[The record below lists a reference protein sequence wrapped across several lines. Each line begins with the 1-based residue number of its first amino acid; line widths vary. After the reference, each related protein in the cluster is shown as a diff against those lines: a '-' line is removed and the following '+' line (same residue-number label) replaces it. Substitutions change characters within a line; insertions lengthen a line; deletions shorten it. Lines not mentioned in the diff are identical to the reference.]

1 MLNSYYHATL
11 LCDVARMYEKMPFDR
26 KSYEKTGE
34 NGTFFAHFKAFQWLE
49 YRGLGR
55 PYAPISGYG
64 LIHPFKVLSQTIE
77 KNLRSDRVSKI
88 HTLRRDPY
96 SK

>member
-1 MLNSYYHATL
+1 MLLVCMRKCNLIA
-11 LCDVARMYEKMPFDR
+11 

-34 NGTFFAHFKAFQWLE
+34 NGVFFAYFKAFQWLE

-88 HTLRRDPY
+88 HTLRRDP
-96 SK
+96 